1 MASYNF
7 TGITNSAEFRKI
19 NRMLYLYKKV
29 KAENITFT
37 ETQIANEIK
46 ALVRAH
52 SGYGLTESEIDNLV
66 TKAKGMTGTTRV
78 PTDLSDLNAQ
88 FQNYAR
94 GEINTADH
102 NFDVADAV
110 LKDSN
115 KIIQDGNDAQAELDF
130 DGEQRKGKYIKNT
143 LFGVAIGVLVSAV
156 LPAAGIPLL
165 MSQLGVAAIGGGV
178 GFFYGGKK
186 SIEKAIK
193 EGTLLSA
200 KDRAELQK
208 KVRAG
213 NLERLRNSGTKAS
226 SRTTAKQTKNN
237 THSKFAGYES
247 SLNELDL
254 IAEEQRQ
261 LDIDELETIRTNIES
276 LQTGAAYISAPNP
289 GYADSDKIKARV
301 EAICKEFDPADAM
314 SYFTKITGA
323 DYNDPTKANN
333 IKATM
338 NEAQGKLAEVKG
350 LIDTSSSS
358 KLSKAAS
365 NFTAAE
371 KELQDKY
378 VEYNKYF
385 AVLPEVGV
393 RSADNVSAA
402 HNEVAGIY
410 HRLLSDV
417 SADTEEDIRKKI
429 ETQQGKILDLKH
441 EVAIK
446 LLEGKTK
453 ATGTS
458 LSDKDKALNDAIGAK
473 DNIQGTPSPTTDSEK
488 IALKNKKLLESIFLS
503 VYRMYEIKQ
512 YVDGLTTSG
521 ASTKV
526 KFKKGGASED
536 KDLAEIVNVTDPNSR
551 ISQVLKLKAEAVSPT
566 RSRRL
571 DEIEQKITKYVSE
584 AQRYMELRQ
593 KGEVVNEE
601 EEPEMV

>member
-19 NRMLYLYKKV
+19 NRMLYLYRKV

-46 ALVRAH
+46 TLVRAH
-52 SGYGLTESEIDNLV
+52 SGYGLSESEIDNLV
-66 TKAKGMTGTTRV
+66 IKAKGMTGTTRV

-102 NFDVADAV
+102 NFDVADAA

-193 EGTLLSA
+193 EGALLSA

-226 SRTTAKQTKNN
+226 SRTAAQQTKNN

-247 SLNELDL
+247 SSNELDL

-276 LQTGAAYISAPNP
+276 LRTSTTYISAPNP

-350 LIDTSSSS
+350 LIDNSSSPS

-385 AVLPEVGV
+385 AVLPEVNV
-393 RSADNVSAA
+393 RGDGNVSAA

-446 LLEGKTK
+446 LLDGKTK
-453 ATGTS
+453 VTGPS
-458 LSDKDKALNDAIGAK
+458 LSEQDKALNDAIGAK
-473 DNIQGTPSPTTDSEK
+473 NNVQETSSPTTDSEK

-512 YVDGLTTSG
+512 YVDGLDG
-521 ASTKV
+521 KKEV
-526 KFKKGGASED
+526 KFKNSGAQ
-536 KDLAEIVNVTDPNSR
+536 KTVDLEELVNATAPNSC
-551 ISQVLKLKAEAVSPT
+551 ISKVLKLRAEAVSTT

-571 DEIEQKITKYVSE
+571 DEIEQEITKYVSE
-584 AQRYMELRQ
+584 AKRYMELRQ
-593 KGEVVNEE
+593 KGEIVNEE